1 MPNVYK
7 KRVDSIDYEVYMLDK
22 SNIPVANLIFLYIQT
37 NKKQRY
43 HAAH

>member
-1 MPNVYK
+1 MLNVYK

-22 SNIPVANLIFLYIQT
+22 SNINVANLIFLYIQT
-37 NKKQRY
+37 YQKQRF

>member
-22 SNIPVANLIFLYIQT
+22 SNIPLANLIFLYIQT
-37 NKKQRY
+37 YQKQRF